1 MHLLIAYHERSS
13 SIRNRMSQMMKR
25 YSVSALLLVTS
36 ALIVF
41 SIIGCSSSKA
51 LPDVPNDKPQGISG
65 TVFDDLN
72 SDGNK
77 GVDEPGIS
85 GIMVSNGTTC
95 TVTDDMGKYALLR
108 EGSSVFITTPKDYV
122 VTGQWYRSI
131 IASNQFDFALKYTP
145 EKETTRFTFVQMT
158 DVHLDTNSL
167 SSFAQTVREIMGISP
182 AFVVNTGDIVNIGN
196 GVTIS
201 KTQADE
207 WFGAYQRVVTGFNMP
222 VYNALGNHDVA
233 DINLERVPGAE
244 PGCSK
249 DAYRG
254 YFGPTYYSFDWGQ
267 YHCIVLDPNELNGG
281 KQVYQ
286 ISDSQLG
293 WLQQDLSYRE
303 AQTLLVF
310 FHEPTTSWESQSQV
324 LDILK
329 QHRAA
334 IFCGHAHQNL
344 LMNTQGI
351 PEQVTGA
358 LSGEW
363 GFGSCPDGSEPGYRI
378 VSVDG
383 ENIESIYRDINS
395 ERTIDLDLPGPIVSG
410 QVGLTAKIYSTN
422 GSISEVTYS
431 IDGGEAVAM
440 QVQVL
445 DGRPWAKA
453 SATWDTAS
461 VAEGYHKITVTASDK
476 AGSFPGEMEVKVSG
490 DANLTI
496 DELLAHF
503 EVYQGQYVTVQGTVA
518 YALFGPPTTDEGA
531 GGMKLYDASG
541 FFAVAYAGEC
551 KSPALPRLAQGD
563 IVRVKVIPVRFSWA
577 FVTTTNDYEGTYELM
592 QLYGSQLPDGQKEK
606 DGSGNMI
613 AMRFLRLVSAGDLTK
628 LSGS

>member
-1 MHLLIAYHERSS
+1 MHLPVAYHERSS

-25 YSVSALLLVTS
+25 YSVLALLLAAG

-41 SIIGCSSSKA
+41 SIVGCSSSKA
-51 LPDVPNDKPQGISG
+51 LPVVPNQETHSISG
-65 TVFDDLN
+65 TVFNDLN
-72 SDGNK
+72 GDGSK
-77 GVDEPGIS
+77 GADETGIS
-85 GIMVSNGTTC
+85 GITVSNGTTC
-95 TVTDDMGKYALLR
+95 TVTDEAGNYTLPK
-108 EGSSVFITTPKDYV
+108 EGSSVFITTPKDYT
-122 VTGQWYRSI
+122 VTGQWYHSI
-131 IASNQFDFALKYTP
+131 AASNQFDFALKYTP
-145 EKETTRFTFVQMT
+145 EKETARFTFVQMT
-158 DVHLDTNSL
+158 DEHLDTNSL
-167 SSFAQTVREIMGISP
+167 SSFAQTVQEIMGISP

-201 KTQADE
+201 GAQADE
-207 WFGAYQRVVTGFNMP
+207 WFGAYQSAVAGLTMP
-222 VYNALGNHDVA
+222 VYNALGNYDVA
-233 DINLERVPGAE
+233 DINLESVSGAE

-249 DAYRG
+249 DTWRG
-254 YFGPTYYSFDWGQ
+254 FFGPTYYSFDWGQ

-286 ISDSQLG
+286 ISDSQLE
-293 WLQQDLSYRE
+293 WLQQDLSYRVS
-303 AQTLLVF
+303 QPLLVF

-329 QHRAA
+329 QHRTA

-363 GFGSCPDGSEPGYRI
+363 GFGPNPDGSEPGYRI

-383 ENIESIYRDINS
+383 DNISSIYRDINS

-410 QVGLTAKIYSTN
+410 QVGLTAKIFSKN
-422 GSISEVTYS
+422 DSISGATYC
-431 IDGGEAVAM
+431 IDSGDAVAM
-440 QVQVL
+440 QMQVL
-445 DGRPWAKA
+445 DGRPWAEA
-453 SATWDTAS
+453 SAVWDTTS
-461 VAEGYHKITVTASDK
+461 VATGYHKITVTASDS
-476 AGSFPGEMEVKVSG
+476 AGSFQEEKEVKVSG
-490 DANLTI
+490 DTNLTI
-496 DELLAHF
+496 DDLLAHF
-503 EVYQGQYVTVQGTVA
+503 DVYQGQYVTIQGTVA

-531 GGMKLYDASG
+531 GGMKLYDATG
-541 FFAVAYAGEC
+541 FAVAYAGEC
-551 KSPALPRLAQGD
+551 ISPALPSLAQGD
-563 IVRVKVIPVRFSWA
+563 VIQVKVIPVRFSWA
-577 FVTTTNDYEGTYELM
+577 FITATGNYEGNYRLM
-592 QLYGSQLPDGQKEK
+592 QLYESQLPDGQKET

>member
-1 MHLLIAYHERSS
+1 MHLPIAYHERSS

-25 YSVSALLLVTS
+25 YPVSALLLATS

-41 SIIGCSSSKA
+41 SIVGCSSSKA
-51 LPDVPNDKPQGISG
+51 LPDVPSEETHSISG
-65 TVFDDLN
+65 TVFNDLN
-72 SDGNK
+72 GDGSK
-77 GVDEPGIS
+77 GADETGIS
-85 GIMVSNGTTC
+85 GITVSNGTTC
-95 TVTDDMGKYALLR
+95 TVTDEAGNYTLPK
-108 EGSSVFITTPKDYV
+108 EGSSVFITTPKDYTV
-122 VTGQWYRSI
+122 NGQWYRTI
-131 IASNQFDFALKYTP
+131 IPSNQFDFALKYTP
-145 EKETTRFTFVQMT
+145 EKETARFTFVQMT

-182 AFVVNTGDIVNIGN
+182 DFVVNTGDIVNIGN

-201 KTQADE
+201 GTQADE
-207 WFGAYQRVVTGFNMP
+207 WFGAYQHVVSGFNMP

-233 DINLERVPGAE
+233 DINLERVPGAV

-249 DAYRG
+249 DAWRG

-281 KQVYQ
+281 KQAYQ

-303 AQTLLVF
+303 GQPLLVF

-329 QHRAA
+329 QHRTA

-351 PEQVTGA
+351 SEQVTGA

-363 GFGSCPDGSEPGYRI
+363 GFGACPDGSEPGYRI

-410 QVGLTAKIYSTN
+410 QIDLTAKIYSTN
-422 GSISEVTYS
+422 GSISGATYC
-431 IDGGEAVAM
+431 IDSGEAVAM

-445 DGRPWAKA
+445 GGRPWADA
-453 SATWDTAS
+453 SANWDTAS
-461 VAEGYHKITVTASDK
+461 VASGYHKITVTASDS
-476 AGSFPGEMEVKVSG
+476 AGNFQKEMEVKVSG
-490 DANLTI
+490 DTNLTI
-496 DELLAHF
+496 DELLTHF
-503 EVYQGQYVTVQGTVA
+503 EVYQGQYVTIQSTVA

-541 FFAVAYAGEC
+541 FAVAYAGEC
-551 KSPALPRLAQGD
+551 KSPALPSLAQGD
-563 IVRVKVIPVRFSWA
+563 VVQVKVIPVRFSWA
-577 FVTTTNDYEGTYELM
+577 FITAMEDYEGDYPLM